1 MSSNIVEIKRAIQFP
16 RVLGVVSVIFTN
28 MKTTQTT
35 KQRIETKKERIAR
48 LRKQIEAL
56 EAKEAKRIHCI
67 AQKVG
72 LYDIT
77 FNEGDL
83 AQVLKDFVNTAKKN
97 QKLNNLDNELTD

>member
-1 MSSNIVEIKRAIQFP
+1 MSSNIVEIKSAIQFP
-16 RVLGVVSVIFTN
+16 RVLDVVSVDFSF

-56 EAKEAKRIHCI
+56 EAKEAKRIHAI

-77 FNEGDL
+77 FNDDEL
-83 AQVLKDFVNTAKKN
+83 ALVLEAFVGTAKKN
-97 QKLNNLDNELTD
+97 PESKDLNSESTD